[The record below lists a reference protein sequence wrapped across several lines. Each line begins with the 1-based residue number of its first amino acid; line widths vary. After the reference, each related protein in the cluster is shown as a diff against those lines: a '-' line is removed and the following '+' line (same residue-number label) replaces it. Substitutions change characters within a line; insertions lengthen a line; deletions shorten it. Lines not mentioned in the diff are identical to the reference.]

1 MGAASAAVH
10 RVWSKSAFA
19 AASIVV
25 KIVAIS
31 GPSGSGKSW
40 LANALCN
47 QLTGKLPEFQVDVI
61 PEDAYYRDQSHLKF
75 SERIH
80 VNYDHPDALE
90 HELMQAQLAQ
100 LRASE
105 PVQIPVYDY
114 VNHTRAQ
121 RVRPVK
127 PAPILIVEGVLILT
141 NPELRNLFDLTLYM
155 DTPLDVCIER
165 RVQRDIRERGRTEIS
180 VREQF
185 ASTVQP
191 MYERFVAPAKQ
202 HADVLVDG
210 IAVADQ
216 ELHTL
221 TTRILSLTDHV
232 QATDPQS

>member
-1 MGAASAAVH
+1 MVS
-10 RVWSKSAFA
+10 R
-19 AASIVV
+19 
-25 KIVAIS
+25 IVAIS

-40 LANALCN
+40 LAKALCD
-47 QLTGKLPEFQVDVI
+47 QLTGHLPGPQVDVV

-90 HELMQAQLAQ
+90 HELLQAQLAQ

-105 PVQIPVYDY
+105 AVKIPVYDY

-121 RVRPVK
+121 WVRPVK
-127 PAPILIVEGVLILT
+127 PAPVLIVEGVLILT

-155 DTPLDVCIER
+155 DTPLDLCIER
-165 RVQRDIRERGRTEIS
+165 RVQRDIRERGRTEAS

-185 ASTVQP
+185 ANTVLP

-210 IAVADQ
+210 QSVSDQ
-216 ELHTL
+216 ELQNL
-221 TTRILSLTDHV
+221 TRQILALTDYSPSL
-232 QATDPQS
+232 DNRS

>member
-1 MGAASAAVH
+1 
-10 RVWSKSAFA
+10 
-19 AASIVV
+19 VV
-25 KIVAIS
+25 
-31 GPSGSGKSW
+31 
-40 LANALCN
+40 
-47 QLTGKLPEFQVDVI
+47 
-61 PEDAYYRDQSHLKF
+61 PEDAYYRDQTHLQF
-75 SERIH
+75 SQRIH

-90 HELMQAQLAQ
+90 HELMQEQLAQ

-141 NPELRNLFDLTLYM
+141 NPDLRDLFDLTLYM
-155 DTPLDVCIER
+155 DTPLDLCIER
-165 RVQRDIRERGRTEIS
+165 RVQRDIRERGRTEAS

-185 ASTVQP
+185 ANTVQP

-210 IAVADQ
+210 EAVSDQ
-216 ELHTL
+216 ELQNL
-221 TTRILSLTDHV
+221 TRQILALTEHH
-232 QATDPQS
+232 QTTERHS